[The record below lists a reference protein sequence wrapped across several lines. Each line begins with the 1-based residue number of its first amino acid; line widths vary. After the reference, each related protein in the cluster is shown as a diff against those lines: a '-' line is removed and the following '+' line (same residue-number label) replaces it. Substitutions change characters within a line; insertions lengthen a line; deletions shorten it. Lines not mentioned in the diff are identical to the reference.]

1 MSGEE
6 KRLLIEEH
14 VDEEVMIFDGLDDAI
29 VGFSEQQGMPSCVV
43 YDKEKCLK
51 IYQSQGMSYEE
62 ALEWFYFNVVGL
74 GGNGSPVFITRLDD
88 IY

>member
-1 MSGEE
+1 MTGEQ

-14 VDEEVMIFDGLDDAI
+14 VDEGVMVFDGLDDAI

-43 YDKEKCLK
+43 YDKEKCLE
-51 IYQSQGMSYEE
+51 IYQSQGMTYEE

-88 IY
+88 VY